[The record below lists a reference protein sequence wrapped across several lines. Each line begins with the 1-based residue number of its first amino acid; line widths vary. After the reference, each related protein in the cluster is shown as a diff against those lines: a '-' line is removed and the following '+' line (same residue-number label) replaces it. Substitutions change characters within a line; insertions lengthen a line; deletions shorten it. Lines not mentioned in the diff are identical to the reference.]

1 MVNSKGKLHSLG
13 KLREEGPPKRVR
25 IVWTAGG
32 VEPGDKGMIVTIIP
46 LPAAPN
52 PGVGPLTNRRAV
64 SICTNL
70 TRGGAKNP
78 YLLEYR

>member
-1 MVNSKGKLHSLG
+1 MSADW
-13 KLREEGPPKRVR
+13 
-25 IVWTAGG
+25 WTAGW
-32 VEPGDKGMIVTIIP
+32 VEPGDEGMMVTILGLWPCGPNTRMVTIIP

-70 TRGGAKNP
+70 TRGGGAKNP
-78 YLLEYR
+78 YLGEYR